1 MTCAGCPDCCGP
13 VLAREEEWAAV
24 RAWASENGISSVR
37 PIIEDGDPQCGFL
50 GDDGRC
56 RIYPVRPLICR
67 MYGAGPREI
76 GGLRC
81 PRAAGAPAM
90 DVRAHDAMLKEYA
103 ALGPLVAYDEGERA
117 AWDRWNAAPTPPAAF
132 QV

>member
-1 MTCAGCPDCCGP
+1 
-13 VLAREEEWAAV
+13 VLAREGEWAAV
-24 RAWASENGISSVR
+24 RAWASENGVSPVR
-37 PIIEDGDPQCGFL
+37 PIIEDGDPRCGFL

-56 RIYPVRPLICR
+56 RIYQVRPLICR
-67 MYGAGPREI
+67 LYGAGPREI

-90 DVRAHDAMLKEYA
+90 DVRDHDAMLKEYV
-103 ALGPLVAYDEGERA
+103 ALGSLVAYDEGERA
-117 AWDRWNAAPTPPAAF
+117 AWERWNAAPAQPEAF